1 MVLTRMQY
9 KNMSTEELVQ
19 ELTYINSS
27 FVNSINTKLTDLSE
41 KFNEF
46 KLKCN
51 NVYSELK

>member
-27 FVNSINTKLTDLSE
+27 FVNSINAKLTDLSE